1 MRCAKCAHTWHQM
14 PESLE
19 DMDLAVDPEAEGG
32 TSEEGSDSVPP
43 EAAAEAASDEVAAP
57 PETAGKGAEKADPK
71 PDAPAEK
78 AAAEKPAAKEDSKA
92 DKAQEAE
99 AEASVAED
107 DGGEDES
114 DGGSES
120 ATTNDSD
127 DDADLISA
135 LGLMAEQQESDSEE
149 AAAAGDDDVD
159 IVDISDDAD
168 AAKAQAKADK
178 KAARAEKAAKA
189 MKALHINKP
198 DMKFDMAVLMSDK
211 SKGYAVNYGGAFS
224 VFILIF
230 LFLVITKG
238 IWVSTTPTMAGF
250 YKFVG
255 VPVHTAGEGLVFQD
269 IKVQPVRHKDKS
281 RSLMISGVIVNNA
294 KRSTLVPVL
303 KAQATQ
309 IDGTVLN
316 EWYVMPDKKK
326 LSSSEAMPFETQLA
340 DASKNIDE
348 VKLQFSLSADE
359 DDFHTETQDEDD
371 EEDGDAHGAEG
382 TDETEGDHDEGAHHD
397 DASHH

>member
-19 DMDLAVDPEAEGG
+19 DVDLSADPDSADAPGGGDDAV
-32 TSEEGSDSVPP
+32 
-43 EAAAEAASDEVAAP
+43 P
-57 PETAGKGAEKADPK
+57 PETADDAGSDPAAAVDDASPDTGAETAEKAEDK
-71 PDAPAEK
+71 PPVKDDGKAEEK
-78 AAAEKPAAKEDSKA
+78 AVQKKAADIAGADEDSDA
-92 DKAQEAE
+92 GD
-99 AEASVAED
+99 
-107 DGGEDES
+107 DES
-114 DGGSES
+114 DSSEEGAVAAEGDSDSDAGS
-120 ATTNDSD
+120 DSD
-127 DDADLISA
+127 DEADLISA
-135 LGLMAEQQESDSEE
+135 LGLMAEQQESED
-149 AAAAGDDDVD
+149 AAEDVSDIDAVDVGDD
-159 IVDISDDAD
+159 AEKEK
-168 AAKAQAKADK
+168 AKAEK
-178 KAARAEKAAKA
+178 KAARAEKTAKA

-198 DMKFDMAVLMSDK
+198 DVKFDLAVLMTDK
-211 SKGYAVNYGGAFS
+211 NKGYAVNYGGAFS

-255 VPVHTAGEGLVFQD
+255 VPVHKVGEGLVFQD
-269 IKVQPVRHKDKS
+269 IKIQPVRHKDKS
-281 RSLMISGVIVNNA
+281 RSLNISGVIVNNA

-303 KAQATQ
+303 KAQAAQ

-316 EWYVMPDKKK
+316 EWYVIPDKKK

-340 DASKNIDE
+340 NASKNIDE

-359 DDFHTETQDEDD
+359 DDFHSETYDEDG

-382 TDETEGDHDEGAHHD
+382 TGDTEGSHDEGAHHD